1 MCLCTGKELGEY
13 IQPFVPLAEQKPQ
26 VFRSIM
32 QHFSILT
39 GDQRCWDHEGSDW
52 SQAVQSH
59 PGSRAELT
67 DFPGQE
73 MTYSQGL
80 GWGTDRE
87 HHLGLEAPISPED
100 LVICDPNLV
109 AHSHFLGDPHQPVS
123 LLCPSK
129 PNSSGDPTIIH
140 VPFLSLRG
148 LIEGEQEI
156 SLVLGQPQQGLMQ
169 CHILGYLKRLE
180 SGCLP
185 DSPAPP
191 PSPLQDVSHF
201 SDPHLLI
208 FFSYLLLAREEPGF
222 LTAAPQGQ
230 VLQNEGLHSLHLHS
244 PSLLHPANIFE
255 VVPEVEGAGSG
266 RGICYCP
273 FQASL

>member
-1 MCLCTGKELGEY
+1 MVRLGTSCSKSPRLQGR
-13 IQPFVPLAEQKPQ
+13 ID
-26 VFRSIM
+26 R
-32 QHFSILT
+32 FSGPRDDLF
-39 GDQRCWDHEGSDW
+39 S
-52 SQAVQSH
+52 
-59 PGSRAELT
+59 
-67 DFPGQE
+67 
-73 MTYSQGL
+73 GL
-80 GWGTDRE
+80 GVGTDRE

-100 LVICDPNLV
+100 LLICDPNLM

-156 SLVLGQPQQGLMQ
+156 SLVQGQPQQGLMQ
-169 CHILGYLKRLE
+169 CHILGY
-180 SGCLP
+180 
-185 DSPAPP
+185 
-191 PSPLQDVSHF
+191 
-201 SDPHLLI
+201 LLI

-244 PSLLHPANIFE
+244 PSLLHPANIFK
-255 VVPEVEGAGSG
+255 VVPGSLLALHVG
-266 RGICYCP
+266 L
-273 FQASL
+273 QL